1 MKNSYDLDLFYTM
14 LISRLD
20 ELEEDTDF
28 PVYFYQG
35 LYDGVNKL
43 KQVET
48 TETKK
53 FDDHWIFAIE
63 SYYPYVDKILRNYKS
78 ALRVEEEVVI
88 VEKAKKTTSR
98 TVRHLAA
105 NTHLLKLPDKNH
117 PRNEVMPKKLL
128 VEYSED
134 EFGIYENRF
143 VATLV
148 QRLVDFVSRRM
159 RILEEDVNT
168 KKIKE
173 LNNSIELSIENSKY
187 EINIDLKE
195 VQSIDQGK
203 IEEDNQKLLA
213 RAQELHKKLANAL
226 NTEFMKTMRN
236 YRKVKAPIMK
246 TQIILKNTNYRNCY
260 LLWQYLDQY
269 NSLGFEL
276 IRDVK
281 QKRFNETYRKHLSQN
296 ALFAFST
303 MMFHDVVREK
313 DQKLLTKSFKV
324 KKAEEIK
331 LTADELKIDPESYKI
346 EDTLM
351 NEFYLNKT
359 KQMFKKTI
367 DQYMQT
373 EPRYEVALKKALKDT
388 IEITNSLYAS
398 YFEINQDEDVFDR
411 LVQETNPK
419 EDLDSADEKFKIASI
434 VRQLKEA
441 DYKKAIALEKKWY
454 QTTLRYQKRFFKSV
468 KLDSDEKLKKEA
480 KRVSELNEEY
490 MKLQRVEILDE
501 QKVQVAKDNEML
513 LDLKTKYRERY
524 KKEAKRIADIQKRK
538 AERELERLRI
548 RKEKAQEKLRISKE
562 KQKIKQKQYIDKQ
575 KEKIKA
581 SHDKAMAALK
591 KGK

>member
-1 MKNSYDLDLFYTM
+1 M

-269 NSLGFEL
+269 NSLGYEL

-324 KKAEEIK
+324 KKAQEIK

-388 IEITNSLYAS
+388 MEITNSLYAS

-501 QKVQVAKDNEML
+501 QKLQVAKDNEML

-562 KQKIKQKQYIDKQ
+562 KQKLKQKQYIDKQ

>member
-281 QKRFNETYRKHLSQN
+281 QKRYNETYRKHLSQN

-324 KKAEEIK
+324 KNAEEIK
-331 LTADELKIDPESYKI
+331 VTADELKIDPESYKI